1 MHDNDYAS
9 IVDEVLAQ
17 IGKHV
22 VLGLPLGLG
31 KPNRLIN
38 AFYHRACADSSI
50 RLDIFTALSLNP
62 PKPGSELEQRF
73 LQPFLKRHFGEDYP
87 RLAYADALASQQLPA
102 NITVTEFYFQSGSML
117 GNAEAQRHY
126 VSSNYTHVARDL
138 ADRGVNLILQLVA
151 RRPAEFGWEYSLS
164 CNPDVTLDLAEELSH
179 RVDRKCLM
187 LAQVHPDLPFMAGDA
202 VVSDDFFHRIINDNP
217 EQRLFALPRNPVTS
231 QDYAVGM
238 NASALVADGG
248 TLQIGIGSLSDAL
261 VYSLI
266 QRQQCNE
273 AYRGYFNQA
282 LPGQALVDAIGGYD
296 SFGTGLY
303 AASEMFL
310 DGFMHLYRAGILKRE
325 VFDDEHLQ
333 SLANAGRIADDSGI
347 GGSGALLDAA
357 FFLGSDDFY
366 RWLRELTEPEWP
378 RFRMSSVGRINQ
390 LYGDNPKL
398 EKLQRQKARFINT
411 CMMVSLTGAAT
422 SDGLKDHQLV
432 SGVGGQYNFV
442 AMAHAMRGGRSIL
455 LLRSTRESGG
465 EITSGIVW
473 EYPHCTIP
481 RHLRD
486 IVVTEYGIA
495 DLRGATDEECIKALI
510 CISDSRFQQNLKH
523 KAVAAGKLD
532 PNWTIPA
539 VAAANSPASI
549 ESRLNALRLMG
560 NLSRYPFGSDFTE
573 LEQKLMAALQRMK
586 KLKHSKLQMLGAL
599 LRGGPDAPEALTR
612 MGLAK
617 PSGPQQ
623 WLYARMLRW
632 ALAQITH

>member
-1 MHDNDYAS
+1 MSNNDYAD
-9 IVDEVLAQ
+9 IVDQVLAQ

-38 AFYHRACADSSI
+38 AFYQRACQDTSI

-62 PKPGSELEQRF
+62 PKPGSELEARF
-73 LQPFLKRHFGEDYP
+73 LQPFVKRHFGEDYP
-87 RLAYADALASQQLPA
+87 RLAYADALAAQQLPA

-117 GNAEAQRHY
+117 GNAEAQRYY

-138 ADRGVNLILQLVA
+138 AERGVNLILQLVA
-151 RRPAEFGWEYSLS
+151 RRATASGWEYSLS
-164 CNPDVTLDLAEELSH
+164 SNPDVTLDLVEELRH
-179 RVDRKCLM
+179 RPDKKCLM

-202 VVSDDFFHRIINDNP
+202 VVSEDFFHQIINDNP
-217 EQRLFALPRNPVTS
+217 EQPLFALPRSPVS
-231 QDYAVGM
+231 IQDYAVGM
-238 NASALVADGG
+238 NASALVADDG

-266 QRQQCNE
+266 QRQHHNE
-273 AYRGYFNQA
+273 AYRACFNQS
-282 LPGQALVDAIGGYD
+282 LPGQPLIETVGGYGRFD
-296 SFGTGLY
+296 CGLY
-303 AASEMFL
+303 GASEMFL
-310 DGFMHLYRAGILKRE
+310 DGFMHLYQAGILKRE
-325 VFDDEHLQ
+325 VFDNEHLQ
-333 SLANAGRIADDSGI
+333 TLANAGRLGDQAGI
-347 GGSGALLDAA
+347 EGSGALLDAA
-357 FFLGSDDFY
+357 FFLGSEDFY
-366 RWLRELTEPEWP
+366 RWLRQLTEPEWP

-390 LYGDNPKL
+390 LYGGNPTL

-455 LLRSTRESGG
+455 MLRSTRQSGG
-465 EITSGIVW
+465 GITSGIVW

-510 CISDSRFQQNLKH
+510 CVSDSRFQEQLTS
-523 KAVAAGKLD
+523 KAVAAGKLNA
-532 PNWTIPA
+532 NWTIPA
-539 VAAANSPASI
+539 AAAANTPASI
-549 ESRLNALRLMG
+549 EARLNALRLTG
-560 NLSRYPFGSDFTE
+560 SLPRYPFGSDFTE
-573 LEQKLMAALQRMK
+573 LEQQLVAALQRLK
-586 KLKHSKLQMLGAL
+586 RLKHTKLQALGAL
-599 LRGGPDAPEALTR
+599 LRGGPDAPEALSR
-612 MGLAK
+612 MGLAE
-617 PSGPQQ
+617 PRGPRQ
-623 WLYARMLRW
+623 WMYARILRW
-632 ALAQITH
+632 ALTQIG

>member
-1 MHDNDYAS
+1 MSNSDYAD
-9 IVDEVLAQ
+9 IVDQVLAQ

-38 AFYHRACADSSI
+38 AFYHRACEDSSI

-73 LQPFLKRHFGEDYP
+73 LQPFVKRHFGEDYP

-117 GNAEAQRHY
+117 GNADAQRHY

-151 RRPAEFGWEYSLS
+151 RRAGESGWQYSLS
-164 CNPDVTLDLAEELSH
+164 SNPDVTLDLVEELRH
-179 RVDRKCLM
+179 RPDRKCLI

-202 VVSDDFFHRIINDNP
+202 LVGEDFFHQIIDGNP
-217 EQRLFALPRNPVTS
+217 EQPLFALPRSPVTT
-231 QDYAVGM
+231 QDYCVGM

-266 QRQQCNE
+266 QRQQNND
-273 AYRGYFNQA
+273 AYRGYFNRA
-282 LPGQALVDAIGGYD
+282 LPGQALIDAIGGHD
-296 SFGTGLY
+296 SFESGLY
-303 AASEMFL
+303 GASEMFL
-310 DGFMHLYRAGILKRE
+310 DGFMHLYQAGILKRE
-325 VFDDEHLQ
+325 VFDDERLQ
-333 SLANAGRIADDSGI
+333 NLANAGRIAEHAGI
-347 GGSGALLDAA
+347 EGSGALLDAA

-366 RWLRELTEPEWP
+366 RWLRQLTEAEWP

-390 LYGDNPKL
+390 LYGGNPTL

-442 AMAHAMRGGRSIL
+442 AMAHAMRDGRSIL
-455 LLRSTRESGG
+455 MLRSTRQSGG
-465 EITSGIVW
+465 KLTSGIVW

-510 CISDSRFQQNLKH
+510 CISDSRFQQKLRRQ
-523 KAVAAGKLD
+523 AVAAGKLD
-532 PNWTIPA
+532 AKWTIPA
-539 VAAANSPASI
+539 AVAANSPASL
-549 ESRLNALRLMG
+549 EARLDALRLTG
-560 NLSRYPFGSDFTE
+560 NLSLYPFGSDFTE
-573 LEQKLMAALQRMK
+573 LEQQLVAALQRLRR
-586 KLKHSKLQMLGAL
+586 LKHARLQALGAL
-599 LRGGPDAPEALTR
+599 LRGGPDAPEALAR
-612 MGLAK
+612 MGLAE
-617 PSGPQQ
+617 PHGPRQ
-623 WLYARMLRW
+623 WLYTRLLRW
-632 ALAQITH
+632 ALAQVV

>member
-1 MHDNDYAS
+1 MHNIDYTA
-9 IVDEVLAQ
+9 IVDRVLAQ
-17 IGKHV
+17 IGKHI

-31 KPNRLIN
+31 KPNRLVN

-73 LQPFLKRHFGEDYP
+73 LQPFVKRHFGEDYP
-87 RLAYADALASQQLPA
+87 RLAYADALATQQLPA

-117 GNAEAQRHY
+117 GNTDAQRHY

-151 RRPAEFGWEYSLS
+151 RRPTETGWQYSLS
-164 CNPDVTLDLAEELSH
+164 CNPDITLDLAEELRH
-179 RVDRKCLM
+179 RPDRKCLM

-202 VVSDDFFHRIINDNP
+202 LVSEEFFHDVIHENP
-217 EQRLFALPRNPVTS
+217 QQPLFALPRSAVTL
-231 QDYAVGM
+231 QDYGVGI
-238 NASALVADGG
+238 NASALVADAG

-261 VYSLI
+261 VYGLI
-266 QRQQCNE
+266 QRQQRNE
-273 AYRGYFNQA
+273 AYRDYFNQD
-282 LPGQALVDAIGGYD
+282 LPGQHLVNAIGGYNRFD
-296 SFGTGLY
+296 NGLY
-303 AASEMFL
+303 GASEMFL
-310 DGFMHLYRAGILKRE
+310 DGFMHLYQAGILKRE
-325 VFDDEHLQ
+325 VFEDEHLQ
-333 SLANAGRIADDSGI
+333 NLANDGRIAEHSGAQ
-347 GGSGALLDAA
+347 GSGALLDAA
-357 FFLGSDDFY
+357 FFLGSEDFY
-366 RWLRELTEPEWP
+366 RWLRELTEQEWP

-390 LYGDNPKL
+390 LYGDNPTL

-465 EITSGIVW
+465 ETLSNIVW

-510 CISDSRFQQNLKH
+510 SVSDSRFQESLRS
-523 KAVAAGKLD
+523 KAVAAGKLHA
-532 PNWTIPA
+532 NWAIPA
-539 VAAANSPASI
+539 AAAANTLANV
-549 ESRLNALRLMG
+549 ESRLHALQLTGTLTRF
-560 NLSRYPFGSDFTE
+560 PFGSDFTE
-573 LEQKLMAALQRMK
+573 LEQRLIAALQR
-586 KLKHSKLQMLGAL
+586 LKRLKYNKLQALGAL
-599 LRGGPDAPEALTR
+599 LRAGPDAPEALAR
-612 MGLAK
+612 MELTAPKGL
-617 PSGPQQ
+617 QQ
-623 WLYARMLRW
+623 KAYARLLRW
-632 ALAQITH
+632 ALAQPN